1 MKELKTVDIKGK
13 SYVMVNERI
22 AYFREI
28 YPEGS
33 IITELLSSI
42 DGVHTIKATAINNGN
57 ILATG
62 HASEKD
68 GSSFI
73 NKTSALENA
82 ETSAVGR
89 CLGILGIGID
99 AAVASAEEVGNA
111 VKQQENKSPTVDAK
125 KLRLHLEDIAIAPD
139 IDSLRLANVQAYK
152 FAEGDQDALS
162 AILKA
167 KNARKKELTE
177 NE

>member
-1 MKELKTVDIKGK
+1 M
-13 SYVMVNERI
+13 
-22 AYFREI
+22 
-28 YPEGS
+28 
-33 IITELLSSI
+33 
-42 DGVHTIKATAINNGN
+42 
-57 ILATG
+57 
-62 HASEKD
+62 
-68 GSSFI
+68 
-73 NKTSALENA
+73 
-82 ETSAVGR
+82 GR

-167 KNARKKELTE
+167 NNARKKELTE